1 MLPAGD
7 VAARALRARVFKGR
21 GGGTADA
28 AGGAGDDGGF
38 ALQREFWV
46 HGFQNNYGRCTEL
59 AAAQVGFFDA
69 LVLLEERA
77 RTGGGDAAGLQHVTA
92 APRFQNITTVL
103 LRHAEPGCGRGP

>member
-1 MLPAGD
+1 MGYVPE
-7 VAARALRARVFKGR
+7 
-21 GGGTADA
+21 GGVEVLKDGPADA

-77 RTGGGDAAGLQHVTA
+77 RTGGDDAARLQHVA
-92 APRFQNITTVL
+92 AARGFQSITNVL
-103 LRHAEPGCGRGP
+103 LDQPDP